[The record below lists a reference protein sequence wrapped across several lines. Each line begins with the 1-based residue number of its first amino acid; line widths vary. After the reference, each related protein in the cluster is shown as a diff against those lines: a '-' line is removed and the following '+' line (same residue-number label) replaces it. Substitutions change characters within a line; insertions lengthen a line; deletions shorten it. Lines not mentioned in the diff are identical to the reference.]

1 MKRLYALC
9 LVLALSLSLFAGC
22 GDSSS
27 SLPPSSSEVP
37 VATATPQP
45 TEAPFDGHPLTGEAK
60 SPDYIP
66 GRPIAIMINNRS
78 DSRPARGLSQ
88 ADVLYEIM
96 VEGGITRFMALFPN
110 YQTMVEVG
118 PVRSAR
124 DQFFRLVRPF
134 QALYVHVGRSGIT
147 QQYIDD
153 SGYGD
158 LNVDGLKTTIA
169 PRDQNRLAQG
179 FPVDATA
186 YTNDTLIGSYINK
199 HDIDMSRALTSPIF
213 DFVNYNESPRA
224 LNGDDATSVNIV
236 HSASYRTG
244 FTYDEA
250 SGKYLTSLYA
260 KSSGYTPMVDEANNE
275 RIAFENVIVLFTDIS
290 KYPYPGG
297 NEHGDPDYKKVDYD
311 FGGLGYYISNGKIE
325 KIRWTKGPTEY
336 PLMLQDEAGN
346 SLKINCG
353 KSYIAVVSLNEYDNF
368 AYTGPGGDATSGKV
382 QQSSSD
388 AAAAKQAEAAADAAD
403 TAD

>member
-1 MKRLYALC
+1 MKRLNALC

-27 SLPPSSSEVP
+27 SLPPSSTEAP

-45 TEAPFDGHPLTGEAK
+45 TEAPFDGQPLTGEAK
-60 SPDYIP
+60 DADYVAE
-66 GRPIAIMINNRS
+66 RPVAIMINNRS

-110 YQTMVEVG
+110 YQDLGEVG

-134 QALYVHVGRSGIT
+134 QALYVHIGRSGIT
-147 QQYIDD
+147 QQYMDD
-153 SGYGD
+153 NDYGD
-158 LNVDGLKTTIA
+158 LDVNGLNVTIA
-169 PRDQNRLAQG
+169 TRDDNRLGQG

-186 YTNDTLIGSYINK
+186 YTTGTMIGNYVDKNNV
-199 HDIDMSRALTSPIF
+199 DMTRALTSPIF
-213 DFVNYNESPRA
+213 DFVNYNESPRT
-224 LNGDDATSVNIV
+224 LNGDDAASVNIV
-236 HSASYRTG
+236 HSSSYRTS

-250 SGKYLTSLYA
+250 SGKYLTSLYSKA
-260 KSSGYTPMVDEANNE
+260 GYTPMVDEANGE
-275 RIAFENVIVLFTDIS
+275 RIAFENVIVLFTDITN
-290 KYPYPGG
+290 YPYPGG
-297 NEHGDPDYKKVDYD
+297 NEHGDPGYKKVDYD

-346 SLKINCG
+346 SLKVNCG

-368 AYTGPGGDATSGKV
+368 AYTGLGGDATSGGV

-388 AAAAKQAEAAADAAD
+388 AAAAQQAEAAADAAD
-403 TAD
+403 AAD

>member
-27 SLPPSSSEVP
+27 SLPPSSSEAP

-45 TEAPFDGHPLTGEAK
+45 TEAPFDGQPLTGEAK
-60 SPDYIP
+60 GADYVA
-66 GRPIAIMINNRS
+66 GRPTAIMINNRS

-110 YQTMVEVG
+110 YQDLGEVG

-134 QALYVHVGRSGIT
+134 QPLYVHVGRSGIT

-153 SGYGD
+153 SDYGD

-169 PRDQNRLAQG
+169 PRDENRLAQN
-179 FPVDATA
+179 FPKDATA
-186 YTNDTLIGSYINK
+186 YTSGTLLGNYVDKNNV
-199 HDIDMSRALTSPIF
+199 DMTRALTSPIF
-213 DFVNYNESPRA
+213 DFVNYSESPRA
-224 LNGDDATSVNIV
+224 LNGDDAASVNIV

-250 SGKYLTSLYA
+250 SGKYLTSLYSRSA
-260 KSSGYTPMVDEANNE
+260 GYTPMVDEANGE

-290 KYPYPGG
+290 KYPYPGDG
-297 NEHGDPDYKKVDYD
+297 RDPDYKKVDYD

-403 TAD
+403 AAD

>member
-9 LVLALSLSLFAGC
+9 LVLALSISLFAGC

-27 SLPPSSSEVP
+27 SLPPSSSEAP
-37 VATATPQP
+37 VATATPEP
-45 TEAPFDGHPLTGEAK
+45 TDTPFDGQPLTGEAK
-60 SPDYIP
+60 DADYIA
-66 GRPIAIMINNRS
+66 GRPTAIMVNNRS

-110 YQTMVEVG
+110 YQDLGEVG

-134 QALYVHVGRSGIT
+134 QPLYVHIGRSAIT

-153 SGYGD
+153 SDYGD
-158 LNVDGLKTTIA
+158 LDLNGLKVTIA
-169 PRDQNRLAQG
+169 PRDNNRMAQG
-179 FPVDATA
+179 YPLDATA
-186 YTNDTLIGSYINK
+186 YTSGDLLGNYVDKNNV
-199 HDIDMSRALTSPIF
+199 DMTRALTSPIF
-213 DFVNYNESPRA
+213 DFVNYSESPRA
-224 LNGDDATSVNIV
+224 LDGDDAASVNIV

-250 SGKYLTSLYA
+250 SGKYLTSLYSRSA
-260 KSSGYTPMVDEANNE
+260 GYTPMVDEANGE
-275 RIAFENVIVLFTDIS
+275 RMAFENVIVLFTDIT

-297 NEHGDPDYKKVDYD
+297 NVHGDPDYKKVDYD

-325 KIRWTKGPTEY
+325 KIRWMKGPTEY
-336 PLMLQDEAGN
+336 PLMLQDEAGD

-403 TAD
+403 AAD